1 MTEQLRIADIARLR
15 GCTTAQIG
23 AWRSQSAPG
32 KRLADHPFPAPDG
45 QDGRSPLWNADR
57 ADELTSWSPAPPA
70 DRNASAGPGA
80 DATPADAPES
90 PAGPDPEAAAREQK
104 RPRRHY

>member
-15 GCTTAQIG
+15 GCTAAHIG
-23 AWRSQSAPG
+23 TWRSQSAPG
-32 KRLADHPFPAPDG
+32 KRLAANPFPAPDG

-57 ADELTSWSPAPPA
+57 AGELTAWDPAPAA
-70 DRNASAGPGA
+70 DREPPATSADAVASA
-80 DATPADAPES
+80 
-90 PAGPDPEAAAREQK
+90 DPAAAKREQN